1 MSAYSD
7 WKCGAI
13 TEEQYRGHEAYEARR
28 DKCLEDMKFA
38 EAFGYSYIECGEDEE
53 EGDD

>member
-13 TEEQYRGHEAYEARR
+13 TGEQYRDHEAYEARR
-28 DKCLEDMKFA
+28 DKYLEDMKFA
-38 EAFGYSYIECGEDEE
+38 EAFGHSYDEWGEDEE
-53 EGDD
+53 DDD